1 MSDNKSNLHSINA
14 KITAT
19 FFTLIIFIIISI
31 LYFSHTV
38 FKTTITETQKQL
50 TKSLV
55 NTLQLSIDRISFSG
69 KYHAQIFTDSII
81 EREKDLLF
89 IYILSEDNRI
99 IARSKKTNFT
109 EALKFDVNSYLD
121 LMATDSGLANIT
133 EKYVFTNEV
142 CCENIKYHQ
151 MAMPYRADFDNSK
164 SGIIIVG
171 VSSANVDEKLNRNIM
186 ISLLIGAFTSLIA
199 LTLALHF
206 SQKLSRPVNNLAQT
220 FNGLLKYAPVNIIIR
235 KKSGEIIEASS
246 HYREIFDQQFRS
258 NLVRKSYLNQW
269 KFTFS
274 EIDEHLRR
282 GDSLFRKEFVFMN
295 GESEE
300 VYTTISF
307 KIADKN
313 SNEDSYCTIGIN
325 TSEENKFRKELE
337 MRTYEAKKASEAKTS
352 FLATMSHEIRTPLTS
367 IIGFLG
373 LLEDSLLSDT
383 QEKYIRTAMG
393 ASENLLALINDI
405 LDYSK
410 IESKDFKLEF
420 GNISLEELG
429 NDLVGI
435 FEHQV
440 REKNIQFNM
449 VIDEDVHR
457 NIITDG
463 LRLRQVLI
471 NLIGNAIKFTPKGY
485 IELGVKVLGRDG
497 DFQRLRFSV
506 TDTGIGIAKE
516 QLSNIFE
523 QFSQADNSISRN
535 YGGTGLGLSITRKL
549 IQMMGGSV
557 HVSSELGKGSVFYFD
572 LDFKMLSDHE
582 LLPKRQK
589 GEELSDIDLSSKKIL
604 VVDDEESNRQ
614 LMNLYMTKLGLN
626 IDFCDNGAD
635 SIPLVIDN
643 SYDLVLMDIQMP
655 GLDGVQTLKEIREFE
670 RINQIDSTKIFAF
683 TANVFKEQLEE
694 YRHQGFSGYLLKPF
708 KKSDIIDFIRSNL
721 S

>member
-1 MSDNKSNLHSINA
+1 MNDNRSNLHSINA

-69 KYHAQIFTDSII
+69 KYHAQIFADSII
-81 EREKDLLF
+81 EREKDILF
-89 IYILSEDNRI
+89 IYILSEDNKV
-99 IARSKKTNFT
+99 IALSKKPNFKT
-109 EALKFDVNSYLD
+109 ALKFDVNSYLD
-121 LMATDSGLANIT
+121 LMAHGDHLNDISD
-133 EKYVFTNEV
+133 KYLFSNET
-142 CCENIKYHQ
+142 CCEDLSYHQ
-151 MAMPYRADFDNSK
+151 MVMPYRADFDNTK

-171 VSSANVDEKLNRNIM
+171 VSSANVEEKLNRNVI

-199 LTLALHF
+199 LTFALHF

-235 KKSGEIIEASS
+235 KKSGEIVEASS
-246 HYREIFDQQFRS
+246 HYREIFEQQFRS

-307 KIADKN
+307 KITDKN
-313 SNEDSYCTIGIN
+313 SNEENYCTIGIN

-373 LLEDSLLSDT
+373 LLEDSILSDT
-383 QEKYIRTAMG
+383 QEKYIKTAMG

-410 IESKDFKLEF
+410 IESKDFKLEY
-420 GNISLEELG
+420 GNMSIDSLCE
-429 NDLVGI
+429 DLAGI

-440 REKNIQFNM
+440 KEKNIEFRMNL
-449 VIDEDVHR
+449 ENDVHKDVV
-457 NIITDG
+457 TDS

-485 IELGVKVLGRDG
+485 IELGVKLLGRDG
-497 DFQRLRFSV
+497 EYERLRFSV

-516 QLSNIFE
+516 QLTNIFE

-549 IQMMGGSV
+549 IQMMGGSI
-557 HVSSELGKGSVFYFD
+557 HVSSEVGTGSTFYFD
-572 LDFKMLSDHE
+572 LDFKMINESE
-582 LLPKRQK
+582 LMPKRQK
-589 GEELSDIDLSSKKIL
+589 GEELSDIDLSKRKIL

-614 LMNLYMTKLGLN
+614 LMNLYMSKLGVN

-635 SIPLVIDN
+635 SIPMVIDN
-643 SYDLVLMDIQMP
+643 KYDLVLMDIQMP

-670 RINQIDSTKIFAF
+670 RMNNLDSTKIFAF
-683 TANVFKEQLEE
+683 TANVFKEQLDE
-694 YRHQGFSGYLLKPF
+694 YRDQGFSGYLLKPF
-708 KKSDIIDFIRSNL
+708 KKSDIVDFIRTNL